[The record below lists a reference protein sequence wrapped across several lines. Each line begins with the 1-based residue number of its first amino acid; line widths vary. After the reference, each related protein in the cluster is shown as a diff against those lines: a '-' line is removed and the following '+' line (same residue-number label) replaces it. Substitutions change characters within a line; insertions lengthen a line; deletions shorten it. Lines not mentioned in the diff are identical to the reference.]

1 MPPAVPAT
9 EKIEAR
15 GSKFEVDPG
24 KAPRRDIITDIIT
37 QPLHTISLLVR
48 NKPGV
53 LCRVAMVFARR
64 GYNLESLVVS
74 PALWNVADGFAPGE
88 FSRMTITCSG
98 DPDTLEQIIKQLEK
112 LIDVVHAIDHTG
124 QSVIECELALV
135 KLKAGIKER
144 TEILQV
150 ADNFKAKVTDYGSD
164 SMILRCSGETEKLD
178 AFIGLLK
185 PFGIIELV
193 RSGKILMARGLDET

>member
-1 MPPAVPAT
+1 MAAST
-9 EKIEAR
+9 EQR
-15 GSKFEVDPG
+15 GAKFELDPG
-24 KAPRRDIITDIIT
+24 KSPRRNVVTDIVT
-37 QPLHTISLLVR
+37 QPMHTISLLVR

-53 LCRVAMVFARR
+53 LVRVSLVFSRR
-64 GYNLESLVVS
+64 GYNMESLVVS
-74 PALWNVADGFAPGE
+74 PALSVTGIDSQPGE
-88 FSRMTITCSG
+88 FSRITITCSG

-124 QSVIECELALV
+124 QLVIENELVLI
-135 KLKAGIKER
+135 KLKCVVKER

-150 ADNFKAKVTDYGSD
+150 AENFKAKVVDYGSE
-164 SMILRCSGETEKLD
+164 SMILRCAGETDKLD

-193 RSGKILMARGLDET
+193 RSGKILVARGLETT

>member
-1 MPPAVPAT
+1 MSSAT
-9 EKIEAR
+9 EPR
-15 GSKFEVDPG
+15 GAKFELDPG
-24 KAPRRDIITDIIT
+24 KAPRRPQVADVLTP
-37 QPLHTISLLVR
+37 PLHTISLLVR

-53 LCRVAMVFARR
+53 LVRVSLVFSRR
-64 GYNLESLVVS
+64 GYNMESLVVS
-74 PALWNVADGFAPGE
+74 PAISVPGIDAAPGE

-98 DPDTLEQIIKQLEK
+98 DPETLEQIIKQFQK

-124 QSVIECELALV
+124 QPVIECELALV
-135 KLKAGIKER
+135 KLKATLKER
-144 TEILQV
+144 TEILQI
-150 ADNFKAKVTDYGSD
+150 AENFKAKVVDFGAD
-164 SMILRCSGETEKLD
+164 SMILRTAGETEKLD

>member
-1 MPPAVPAT
+1 MAT
-9 EKIEAR
+9 TIEQR
-15 GSKFEVDPG
+15 GSKFELDPG
-24 KAPRRDIITDIIT
+24 KSPRRNIVTDIIT

-53 LCRVAMVFARR
+53 LVRVSLVFSRR
-64 GYNLESLVVS
+64 GYNMESLVVS
-74 PALWNVADGFAPGE
+74 PAISVAGIEAAPGE

-98 DPDTLEQIIKQLEK
+98 DPDALEQIIKQLEK

-124 QSVIECELALV
+124 QAVIESELALV
-135 KLKAGIKER
+135 KLKASLKER
-144 TEILQV
+144 TEILQI
-150 ADNFKAKVTDYGSD
+150 ADNFKAKAVDFGVD
-164 SMILRCSGETEKLD
+164 SVILRCAGETEKLD
-178 AFIGLLK
+178 VFIGLLK

>member
-1 MPPAVPAT
+1 
-9 EKIEAR
+9 
-15 GSKFEVDPG
+15 
-24 KAPRRDIITDIIT
+24 
-37 QPLHTISLLVR
+37 
-48 NKPGV
+48 
-53 LCRVAMVFARR
+53 MVFARR

-74 PALWNVADGFAPGE
+74 PALWNNDGAAPGE

-98 DPDTLEQIIKQLEK
+98 DPDALEQIIKQLEK

-124 QSVIECELALV
+124 QAVIESELALV

-150 ADNFKAKVTDYGSD
+150 ADNFKAKVVDYGSD

-178 AFIGLLK
+178 AFIALLK

-193 RSGKILMARGLDET
+193 RSGKILMARGLEET

>member
-1 MPPAVPAT
+1 MPSAT
-9 EKIEAR
+9 EPR
-15 GSKFEVDPG
+15 GAKFELDPG
-24 KAPRRDIITDIIT
+24 KAPRRHIVTDVIT

-53 LCRVAMVFARR
+53 LVRVSLVFSRR
-64 GYNLESLVVS
+64 GYNMESLVVS
-74 PALWNVADGFAPGE
+74 PAISVAGLDAAPGE

-98 DPDTLEQIIKQLEK
+98 DPDTLEQIIKQFEK

-124 QSVIECELALV
+124 QAVIESELVLV
-135 KLKAGIKER
+135 KLKAGLKER
-144 TEILQV
+144 TEILQI
-150 ADNFKAKVTDYGSD
+150 AENFKAKVVDFGAN
-164 SMILRCSGETEKLD
+164 SMILRAAGETDKLD
-178 AFIGLLK
+178 AFVGLLK

>member
-1 MPPAVPAT
+1 MAT
-9 EKIEAR
+9 TTEQR
-15 GSKFEVDPG
+15 GSKFELDPG
-24 KAPRRDIITDIIT
+24 KAPRRNIVTDVIT

-53 LCRVAMVFARR
+53 LVRVSLVFSRR
-64 GYNLESLVVS
+64 GYNMESLVVS
-74 PALWNVADGFAPGE
+74 PAISVAGIDAAPGE

-124 QSVIECELALV
+124 QAVIESELAL
-135 KLKAGIKER
+135 LKIKVGLKER
-144 TEILQV
+144 TEILQI
-150 ADNFKAKVTDYGSD
+150 ADNFKAKVVDFGAQSV
-164 SMILRCSGETEKLD
+164 ILRCAGETEKLD
-178 AFIGLLK
+178 VFIGLLK

>member
-1 MPPAVPAT
+1 MPAAPMT
-9 EKIEAR
+9 NEQR
-15 GSKFEVDPG
+15 GSKFELDPG
-24 KAPRRDIITDIIT
+24 KAPRRDIVTDIIV

-74 PALWNVADGFAPGE
+74 PALWNAGDGTAPGE
-88 FSRMTITCSG
+88 YSRMTITCSG
-98 DPDTLEQIIKQLEK
+98 DPDALEQIIKQLEK

-124 QSVIECELALV
+124 QAVIECEVAL
-135 KLKAGIKER
+135 LKIKVGLKER
-144 TEILQV
+144 TEVLQI
-150 ADNFKAKVTDYGSD
+150 AENFKAKVVDFGAASV
-164 SMILRCSGETEKLD
+164 ILRCSGETEKLD
-178 AFIGLLK
+178 VFIGLLK